1 MAAITGNRPRSS
13 PWHKPRWDGVL
24 NSYCGG
30 GLERHGGGVIRDEL
44 ELVSRELGLDDYAL
58 GELLGITREQ
68 LGVWRR
74 DGVGV
79 EAAERFEDV
88 YLTVVLLAR
97 KLKVGRVQ
105 SVVRR
110 PAPAW
115 GGRTLLE
122 MLSSDPGEAYRVV
135 DEMFDPDRVFD

>member
-1 MAAITGNRPRSS
+1 
-13 PWHKPRWDGVL
+13 
-24 NSYCGG
+24 
-30 GLERHGGGVIRDEL
+30 VIRDEL